1 MAAHSMP
8 QKLRAILPIVLIILF
23 TILLFRDA
31 VFRGLVP
38 FPANL
43 LVSYYEPW
51 KSYPS
56 PEYPNGPP
64 NKAMGFDNL
73 RIYYP
78 IKKVAVDA
86 VRHFEPPLWNPYNF
100 SGNVLLG
107 TYQSAVFHP
116 LSWLFLILPQIDA
129 WSVVI
134 FLQPI
139 LASAAMYCFLTVLGF
154 SVTARVTGALTYG
167 FSGFFLTWWQESYMF
182 TYSSLF
188 HPLTLAAVEMFLKT
202 KRGLWLSLV
211 SLSLAG
217 SIVSGAFQMTFYV
230 FAFTVVWIIHRIWKS
245 PDRIKLGASLL
256 LSGGVSGLLAA
267 VHILP
272 SMEGY
277 RLSTRIATDVKYI
290 FDAYLLPLSRLVTLI
305 APDYFGNPA
314 TYNYFGGG
322 FYHERLVYLGIV
334 PLVFILTQLFRRK
347 FSVRHGRFFQI
358 AFIVSLSLVLSLPT
372 TWFLL
377 YHLKLPLLSTMTPS
391 RMMMIVTFC
400 GAVLSAMA
408 LPDYWKGFTQK
419 QLLRVTIV
427 LGFALIAAG
436 AFPVIAHLTDDK
448 NTSWLITVRNLV
460 IPAASL
466 ILTVITLWITAA
478 NARLRTA
485 GFSLIILIMLGNI
498 FLFSKKYLYFSERRF
513 LYPAVTVFDELKKR
527 SAFDRF
533 WTYENGYVEKNFASY
548 YGIFSPEGYDSIMIR
563 RYAEFLAYA
572 NSRGAT
578 VLPDRANA
586 LIQSTDHLDDILADS
601 YRKRALELLG
611 VRYVIRKLV
620 PDKNRQAVAKDPA
633 ALPRV
638 WDDGT
643 YAIHEYR
650 GALPRAFLSTDIRVI
665 PKDRDLLYALFH
677 PDTDIGKTIF
687 LEENPPF
694 GIRSAEATGSAAIV
708 AVTPNRVTVKTA
720 AADEAML
727 FLSDAY
733 YPGWIA
739 AIDGKKTRVF
749 RADYAFRAV
758 PVPKGIHT
766 VEFRY
771 EPFSW
776 KAGLAGST
784 IGILGIIGFIA
795 RDALDRK
802 RRT

>member
-1 MAAHSMP
+1 
-8 QKLRAILPIVLIILF
+8 
-23 TILLFRDA
+23 
-31 VFRGLVP
+31 
-38 FPANL
+38 
-43 LVSYYEPW
+43 
-51 KSYPS
+51 
-56 PEYPNGPP
+56 
-64 NKAMGFDNL
+64 MGFDNL

-78 IKKVAVDA
+78 LKKVAVDA

-116 LSWLFLILPQIDA
+116 LSWLFFVLPQADA

-134 FLQPI
+134 LLQPI
-139 LASAAMYCFLTVLGF
+139 LASVAMYVFLTVLGF
-154 SVTARVTGALTYG
+154 SVSARVTGALTYA
-167 FSGFFLTWWQESYMF
+167 FSGFFMTWWQESYMF
-182 TYSSLF
+182 TYSSLSL
-188 HPLTLAAVEMFLKT
+188 PLALSAIEMYLKT
-202 KRGLWLSLV
+202 KRGLWLALV
-211 SLSLAG
+211 SLSLAA

-230 FAFTVVWIIHRIWKS
+230 FAFTAVWILYRMRS
-245 PDRIKLGASLL
+245 APNRLRLGVSLCMAAGVSVL
-256 LSGGVSGLLAA
+256 LSAI
-267 VHILP
+267 HILP
-272 SMEGY
+272 SIDGY

-322 FYHERLVYLGIV
+322 FYHEQLVYLGIV
-334 PLVFILTQLFRRK
+334 PLVFILTQLFLTK

-372 TWFLL
+372 TWLLL

-400 GAVLSAMA
+400 GAVLTAMA
-408 LPDYWKGFTQK
+408 VPHYWKGFTQK

-427 LGFALIAAG
+427 LGFAFVAAG
-436 AFPVIAHLTDDK
+436 TFPVVAHLTDDK
-448 NTSWLITVRNLV
+448 NTSWLITLRNLV

-466 ILTVITLWITAA
+466 SLTLSTLWITAA
-478 NARLRTA
+478 RARLRTA
-485 GFSLIILIMLGNI
+485 GFTLLILIMLGNI

-513 LYPAVTVFDELKKR
+513 LYPSVAVFDELKKR

-533 WTYENGYVEKNFASY
+533 WTYENGYIEKNFASY

-586 LIQSTDHLDDILADS
+586 LIQSTDHMDDILADS

-611 VRYVIRKLV
+611 VRYIVRKLV
-620 PDKNRQAVAKDPA
+620 PDKNRQAVAKDPVE
-633 ALPRV
+633 LPRV

-650 GALPRAFLSTDIRVI
+650 GALPRVFLSTDIRVI
-665 PKDRDLLYALFH
+665 AKDRDLLAALFH

-687 LEENPPF
+687 LEENPPI
-694 GIRSAEATGSAAIV
+694 GIRNSDATGSAAIV

-720 AADEAML
+720 AVEDAIL

-739 AIDGKKTRVF
+739 AIDGKKARVF

-758 PVPKGIHT
+758 PIPKGTHT
-766 VEFRY
+766 VEFRF
-771 EPFSW
+771 EPISW
-776 KAGLAGST
+776 RTGLTGTLLGA
-784 IGILGIIGFIA
+784 LGIVGFLVN
-795 RDALDRK
+795 DALDRK
-802 RRT
+802 KRS